1 MGNFNNSWIFF
12 APILALFLP
21 FENEM
26 RVNMVRYSII
36 DKKNPREIILLR
48 GMGCRWKKC
57 AFCDYHLDSS
67 LNEQENFEINKNQID
82 KVTGIYKHLEVINSG
97 SFTELDSKTMESLR
111 ILCKEKQILTLHFE
125 CHWLY
130 RNQIPKLRE
139 SFAEVGTTLK
149 IKTGVETFDYEF
161 REAFLNKGIMEEN
174 PLKIAEQFDECCL
187 LFGLS
192 GQTKESMINDINIG
206 LANFERVCVN
216 IFVKNSTKI
225 LPDENVIRVF

>member
-1 MGNFNNSWIFF
+1 
-12 APILALFLP
+12 
-21 FENEM
+21 
-26 RVNMVRYSII
+26 MVRYSII